1 MRDVYLVHGSE
12 DGILSV
18 FSNLKNAKKCAL
30 DYVNDDGNGFE
41 DSGGDHIWW
50 FTNGY
55 DDSVTAYVM
64 RENVRKE

>member
-50 FTNGY
+50 FTTG
-55 DDSVTAYVM
+55 
-64 RENVRKE
+64 